1 MRVQLPTVFGVKR
14 KIGDDS
20 IVSTIVKPADSAPP
34 ASGET
39 REVVVRRAQ
48 AVRTVVVA
56 LSWILPML
64 IFWYEAWDASRPLV
78 PLAYLA
84 CASLSLVAA
93 FFPDSYFRPK
103 AFELRGKL
111 YDAMGVRLFRRFMMD
126 GDYMNRRLRRTVPG
140 YRFIAGRDSMRRFEA
155 LTRANE
161 RGHLMWLLAGLPPTV
176 YAVASGWP
184 KFAAYFVIVNILLN
198 VYPILLQR
206 YTRARISRILREAPE
221 LPVD

>member
-1 MRVQLPTVFGVKR
+1 M
-14 KIGDDS
+14 
-20 IVSTIVKPADSAPP
+20 VKPAGSAPP
-34 ASGET
+34 ATGET
-39 REVVVRRAQ
+39 REVVVRRAE

-56 LSWILPML
+56 LTWILPIL
-64 IFWYEAWDASRPLV
+64 IFWYRAWDTSRPLV

-84 CASLSLVAA
+84 CASVSIAAA

-111 YDAMGVRLFRRFMMD
+111 YEAMGVRLFRRFMMD
-126 GDYMNRRLRRTVPG
+126 GDYMNRRLRRAVPN

-161 RGHLMWLLAGLPPTV
+161 RGHLILLLSGLPPTV

-206 YTRARISRILREAPE
+206 YTRARICRILREAPQS
-221 LPVD
+221 PVD

>member
-1 MRVQLPTVFGVKR
+1 M
-14 KIGDDS
+14 
-20 IVSTIVKPADSAPP
+20 KPADSA
-34 ASGET
+34 ASVSGET

-48 AVRTVVVA
+48 AARTVVVG
-56 LSWILPML
+56 LSWVLPML
-64 IFWYEAWDASRPLV
+64 IFWYRAWDISRPLV

-84 CASLSLVAA
+84 FASVSLAAA
-93 FFPDSYFRPK
+93 FVPDSYFRPK

-111 YDAMGVRLFRRFMMD
+111 YEAMGVRLFRRFMMD
-126 GDYMNRRLRRTVPG
+126 GDYMNRRLRRAVSN

-161 RGHLMWLLAGLPPTV
+161 RGHLILLLSGLPPTV

-206 YTRARISRILREAPE
+206 YTRARICRILREAPQS
-221 LPVD
+221 PVD